1 MKFAITGQRDV
12 NSDEVRIMMKVMGS
26 CVQAED
32 CLSALN
38 LTQWNIHHAIKLV
51 KLKNLIKVDYVTDN
65 EMLATLHAEGWDV
78 AKAAGYIMKRLQ

>member
-1 MKFAITGQRDV
+1 
-12 NSDEVRIMMKVMGS
+12 VMGS

-51 KLKNLIKVDYVTDN
+51 KLKNLIKVDYVTDCLVGLTRFVN
-65 EMLATLHAEGWDV
+65 YAN
-78 AKAAGYIMKRLQ
+78 